1 MSRIGTYLILVFV
14 MMMWGLNV
22 VAIKILIEYFPPIL
36 MQSTRIFLGGLLLVL
51 FFWWRKNLQ
60 RMNRKEWLVTISAG
74 VLGVTGHHLFLAIG
88 LLETTASNA
97 GIILALSPL
106 TTSILGILFLH
117 DQLTKMRLL
126 GICLG
131 FGGVL
136 FVVLN
141 GGGQL
146 GGISLGDFLIFMAML
161 TQAFSFIL
169 IKRNS
174 QSVNP
179 KFMTAVMLTAGSIV
193 MFLFSFFIDTEGI
206 SSMAVTDIRVWILFL
221 LSGVVAT
228 GMGQLLYNIAI
239 QNIGPGQTTIFN
251 NLMPFFTLLGSVL
264 FLKETILL
272 EQIIGFLFIV
282 AGVVLGTGY
291 VDEYIVSKRK
301 EKVYNSFNG

>member
-1 MSRIGTYLILVFV
+1 ML
-14 MMMWGLNV
+14 MWGLNV

-36 MQSTRIFLGGLLLVL
+36 MQSTRIFLGGFILVL

-60 RMNRKEWLVTISAG
+60 RMTRKEWLITISAG

-88 LLETTASNA
+88 LLQTTASNA

-106 TTSILGILFLH
+106 TTSILGILFLN
-117 DQLTKMRLL
+117 DQLTKMRLI
-126 GICLG
+126 GICIG

-141 GGGQL
+141 GVGQL
-146 GGISLGDFLIFMAML
+146 GGISSGDFFIYLAML

-169 IKRNS
+169 IKGNS

-179 KFMTAVMLTAGSIV
+179 KFMTAIMLTAGSVV
-193 MFLFSFFIDTEGI
+193 MFLFSFFIDTKGI
-206 SSMAVTDIRVWILFL
+206 SSMAVTEIRVWIIFL

-228 GMGQLLYNIAI
+228 GIGQLLYNIAI
-239 QNIGPGQTTIFN
+239 QNIGPGQTSIFN
-251 NLMPFFTLLGSVL
+251 NLMPFFTLMGSVL
-264 FLKETILL
+264 FLKETIYL

-291 VDEYIVSKRK
+291 VDDYIVSKRR
-301 EKVYNSFNG
+301 EKVSV